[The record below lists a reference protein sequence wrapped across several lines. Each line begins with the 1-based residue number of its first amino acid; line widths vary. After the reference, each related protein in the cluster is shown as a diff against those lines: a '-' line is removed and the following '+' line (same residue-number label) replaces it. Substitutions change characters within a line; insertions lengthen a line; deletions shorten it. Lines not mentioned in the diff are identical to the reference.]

1 MSEIVTS
8 IKQYSSNNDIN
19 GLNNYVQKICGDKTM
34 SKAKIV
40 KNLLE
45 ILDTLSGI
53 PNSSHLLISICEQ
66 TIEWAKS
73 SNRSYLKQK
82 LEQRL
87 AQYYYENGQC
97 SKALTLI
104 TELLKNAKRMDDKVL
119 AVELQLLEAKVHRK
133 VKNLTKARGAMTGA
147 RVDANS
153 IYINPILQGELDI
166 YSGFI
171 NGEEHDYIT
180 AASYFYEAFENY
192 HSLSLKTQTISSL
205 KYLIL
210 MKLMQQKINEIDF
223 VLSSKNAI
231 GYSDDIEIISIK
243 EVSKAFNARSIEM
256 YNEISK
262 KFNNQLF
269 GDEFVK
275 ENLTILY
282 DALVQENIARVLEP
296 YSSIELSH
304 ISKLVGMEVHT
315 VEKVI
320 SIMILE
326 EKINGI
332 IDQNNGILILYDDV
346 KSNKILSNGITL
358 IEELSKAID
367 SLNDKAIKV
376 IQETT
381 LSTQL

>member
-8 IKQYSSNNDIN
+8 IKHYSSTNDIN
-19 GLNNYVQKICGDKTM
+19 GLNNYVQKICSDKTM

-40 KNLLE
+40 KSLFE

-53 PNSSHLLISICEQ
+53 SNSSHLLISVCEQ
-66 TIEWAKS
+66 TIEWAKV
-73 SNRSYLKQK
+73 SNRTYLRQK

-97 SKALTLI
+97 SKALPLI
-104 TELLKNAKRMDDKVL
+104 TELLKNAKRTDDKVL

-153 IYINPILQGELDI
+153 IYINPTLQGELDI
-166 YSGFI
+166 CSGFI

-192 HSLSLKTQTISSL
+192 HSLSLKTQTISAL

-210 MKLMQQKINEIDF
+210 MKLMQKKINEIDS

-231 GYSDDIEIISIK
+231 GYSDDIEIVSIK

-256 YNEISK
+256 YDEISK

-304 ISKLVGMEVHT
+304 VSKLVGMEVHA

-332 IDQNNGILILYDDV
+332 IDQNNGILILYDDIT
-346 KSNKILSNGITL
+346 SNKILSNGITL

>member
-1 MSEIVTS
+1 MSEIVAS
-8 IKQYSSNNDIN
+8 IKHYSSTNDIN

-40 KNLLE
+40 KTLFE

-53 PNSSHLLISICEQ
+53 PNSSHLLISVCEQ
-66 TIEWAKS
+66 TIEWAKV
-73 SNRSYLKQK
+73 SNRTYLRQK

-97 SKALTLI
+97 SKALPLI
-104 TELLKNAKRMDDKVL
+104 TELLKNAKRTDDKVL

-153 IYINPILQGELDI
+153 IYINPTLQGELDI
-166 YSGFI
+166 CSGFI

-192 HSLSLKTQTISSL
+192 HSLSLKTQTISAL

-210 MKLMQQKINEIDF
+210 MKLMQKKINEIDS

-231 GYSDDIEIISIK
+231 GYSDDIEIVSIK

-256 YNEISK
+256 YDEISK

-304 ISKLVGMEVHT
+304 VSKLVGMEVHA

-332 IDQNNGILILYDDV
+332 IDQNNGILILYDDIT
-346 KSNKILSNGITL
+346 SNKILSNGITL

>member
-8 IKQYSSNNDIN
+8 IKHYSSTNDIN
-19 GLNNYVQKICGDKTM
+19 GLNNYVQKICSDKTM

-40 KNLLE
+40 KSLFE

-53 PNSSHLLISICEQ
+53 SNSSHLLISVCEQ
-66 TIEWAKS
+66 TIEWAKV
-73 SNRSYLKQK
+73 SNRTYLRQK

-97 SKALTLI
+97 SKALPLI
-104 TELLKNAKRMDDKVL
+104 TELLKNAKRTDDKVL

-153 IYINPILQGELDI
+153 IYINPTLQGELDI
-166 YSGFI
+166 CSGFI

-192 HSLSLKTQTISSL
+192 HSLSLKTQTISAL

-210 MKLMQQKINEIDF
+210 MKLMQKKINEIDS

-231 GYSDDIEIISIK
+231 RYSDDIEIVSIK

-256 YNEISK
+256 YDEISK

-304 ISKLVGMEVHT
+304 VSKLVGMEVHA

-332 IDQNNGILILYDDV
+332 IDQNNGILILYDDIT
-346 KSNKILSNGITL
+346 SNKILSNGITL